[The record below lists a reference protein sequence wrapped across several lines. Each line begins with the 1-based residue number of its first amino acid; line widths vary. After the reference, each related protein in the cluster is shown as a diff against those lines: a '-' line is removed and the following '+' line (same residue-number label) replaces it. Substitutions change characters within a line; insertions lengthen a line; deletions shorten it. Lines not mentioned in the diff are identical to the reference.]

1 MTTPSVT
8 LRSIKNEDTGIDIA
22 VPRLKE
28 EEAPLGGISVLYEIV
43 VVTKL
48 EIFKTRLHKSGD
60 TVHFTI
66 FKAYREIEDL
76 YNKLDKKYPKA
87 GLPPVPK
94 ASSKYTDDERVEALD
109 LFFKAIAKNIE
120 ICHSSTFTHF
130 IGINSHRMPSFSLPK
145 TESTTD
151 NCDKPTDVQSEEP
164 DHSKTEATSDADVFP
179 KMKVNAAEKMPP
191 VPQPVKNVDLFEE
204 VKLTKG
210 TTINTNSRG
219 KSSQGLFDD
228 LEEDDALFSSTP
240 AEKAPVP
247 IQEEKVKENKEKIEV
262 KKPEAPKRKEKV
274 SPAPNV
280 DDSQIIIK
288 DRKPGD
294 VSLFEDQD
302 FGDFITKDEEAL
314 FLVTSPTSTES
325 KKNTLLFFERE
336 DSPGDVDKSTN
347 ENLDDLLDLA
357 PLPNSPFSSKKS
369 EKEEPELS
377 IRKEPELSEQPPK
390 PVPLPRKKSLGK
402 VEVEPQ
408 PKPEIRT
415 SKPEVMPRKVF
426 LNKPSVSTEEQKQ
439 KPEPPVRPPVPAKPA
454 TVQAKP
460 APPPKPKPPPK
471 KPKPNAQTAQNNT
484 KDLDAANANEP
495 GKTENMNTV
504 SELSEDLKELDILKY
519 IEQEEKSLDAQL
531 NLFD

>member
-8 LRSIKNEDTGIDIA
+8 LRSIKNEDTGIDIS
-22 VPRLKE
+22 VPRFKE
-28 EEAPLGGISVLYEIV
+28 EEAPLGGISVLYEIF

-76 YNKLDKKYPKA
+76 YNKLNKRYPKA

-130 IGINSHRMPSFSLPK
+130 IGINSHRLPSFSLPK

-151 NCDKPTDVQSEEP
+151 NCDKPTDVQSEES
-164 DHSKTEATSDADVFP
+164 DHSKTETGSDTDVFP
-179 KMKVNAAEKMPP
+179 KMKVNAVEKVPSL
-191 VPQPVKNVDLFEE
+191 PQPVKNVDLFEE
-204 VKLTKG
+204 VKLTKE
-210 TTINTNSRG
+210 TTRNTNSKG

-228 LEEDDALFSSTP
+228 LEEDDTLFSSIP

-314 FLVTSPTSTES
+314 FLVTSPTATEG

-336 DSPGDVDKSTN
+336 DSPEDVDKSKN

-357 PLPNSPFSSKKS
+357 PLPNSPFSSKKP
-369 EKEEPELS
+369 EKEEPEQS
-377 IRKEPELSEQPPK
+377 VQKEQELSEQPPK

-408 PKPEIRT
+408 PKPEVRA

-426 LNKPSVSTEEQKQ
+426 LNKASVSTEEQKQ

-454 TVQAKP
+454 IVQAKP

-471 KPKPNAQTAQNNT
+471 KPKPNAETTQNNT
-484 KDLDAANANEP
+484 KDLDTANANEP